1 MKKKIALT
9 IFLLL
14 ITVTTNVFATT
25 NVKMEIVED
34 NVCTI
39 NLNEKSSFEKK
50 IIETDLEKNKVTLQL
65 KINNNSEIKI
75 PSGELIL
82 VIDSS
87 DSMNTIVE
95 GEKTRKDLVLES
107 ANKLVENLLAA
118 NPTSLKI
125 GIVTF
130 SSSTEKNEQGYT
142 IEGTSADAQK
152 VCDFTNDLTVLT
164 DRIST
169 IEGTGART
177 NLDAGLQLANTQFSA
192 EDTNK
197 YMIILTDGVP
207 NLAVGYNDLVTYEG
221 LTNVITQTQTTFAS
235 LQNIE
240 VITMLTGIN
249 NEEAVLREDKINNK
263 TYTYGQVI
271 QEIFGTQ
278 ENPANGTF
286 YKIEDEKIE
295 ETITNKIYRDLL
307 PIEKTLSNIII
318 VDYIPQEIAD
328 NFNISLTEESS
339 KLSATI
345 SEDNKVIT
353 WNIEKLNPGESQTLK
368 FDLELKEEFD
378 ETIIDKVLNTNEK
391 VDVTYEDFDGT
402 NKMNSSDVTPKI
414 KLVEKDITTAPNPIP
429 EAGSPAF
436 AIGILLIVAVA
447 IFFGYKSYHII

>member
-14 ITVTTNVFATT
+14 ITVATNVFATT
-25 NVKMEIVED
+25 KVNMEIVED

-39 NLNEKSSFEKK
+39 SLNENCSFEKR
-50 IIETDLEKNKVTLQL
+50 IIESDLEKNKVTLQL
-65 KINNNSEIKI
+65 KINNDSEIKI
-75 PSGELIL
+75 PSGELML

-87 DSMNTIVE
+87 DSMNTVIE
-95 GEKTRKDLVLES
+95 GETTRKDLVLES

-130 SSSTEKNEQGYT
+130 SSSTEKNEEGYT
-142 IEGTSADAQK
+142 IEGTAADAQK
-152 VCDFTNDLTVLT
+152 VCDFTNDLTALT
-164 DRIST
+164 DKISA

-177 NLDAGLQLANTQFSA
+177 NLDAGLQLANVQFSTD
-192 EDTNK
+192 ETNK

-221 LTNVITQTQTTFAS
+221 LTNVVTQTKTTFSS

-249 NEEAVLREDKINNK
+249 NEEAILREDKTNNK
-263 TYTYGQVI
+263 AYTYGQVI
-271 QEIFGTQ
+271 QEIFGTE
-278 ENPANGTF
+278 ENPTKGTF
-286 YKIEDEKIE
+286 YKIEDTEIE
-295 ETITNKIYRDLL
+295 QTITAQIYRDLL
-307 PIEKTLSNIII
+307 PVEKTLDNIAI

-328 NFNISLTEESS
+328 NFNISLTEDSS
-339 KLSATI
+339 MLSATI

-353 WNIEKLNPGESQTLK
+353 WNVEKLGPGESQTLK
-368 FDLELKEEFD
+368 FDLVLKEEFD
-378 ETIIDKVLNTNEK
+378 EAIIDKVLNTNEK

-402 NKMNSSDVTPKI
+402 QKITSSDVTPKI
-414 KLVEKDITTAPNPIP
+414 RLVTNDTTTAPNPIP

-436 AIGILLIVAVA
+436 VFGILLIVAVA
-447 IFFGYKSYHII
+447 IFFGYKSFKTI